1 MRRAMTC
8 LGIAALALNLF
19 SVSAA
24 ASTENHGFGDVHS
37 GFRGYS
43 NRNGLHPH
51 DRANLHCYVPDE
63 ISKYP
68 PWPPF
73 CR

>member
-1 MRRAMTC
+1 
-8 LGIAALALNLF
+8 
-19 SVSAA
+19 
-24 ASTENHGFGDVHS
+24 
-37 GFRGYS
+37 
-43 NRNGLHPH
+43 LHLH